1 MRRAVLTAARI
12 VLLAGPTLLAFF
24 SGGYFAGP
32 REWAGLTVWALVAV
46 ALIAE
51 PDPKPRGRSAWL
63 AIGCLA
69 AFAAWTL
76 LSMTWAPIVGNAYH
90 AGQIVMLYLGA
101 LLAAALLLRSDGARK
116 ALEPALAAGILIV
129 IGYGLS
135 ERLLPGLL
143 HFSRSHSA
151 LGRLEQPLTYWN
163 AMGELAAI
171 GFVLAARVAGDE
183 RRPKPFRV
191 IAGAAAAPLAAG
203 VYLSVSRG
211 ALFACIAGL
220 VALIVLAP
228 RRQQLYSLAATT
240 IAGVLA
246 AVATT
251 PFHGVTR
258 LQGTLST
265 RERDGA
271 IVFALLAAIALAGA
285 LTQLRIANRARTEG
299 VRLPRHAGWFALTA
313 ICAGLALAIAFGA
326 NEKSSLLLTSG
337 AARYETLQSNRYAYW
352 RVALKAFASQPLH
365 GVGAGNWAVWWLRD
379 RTIPEFA
386 QDAHSLEIQ
395 TLAELGVVGL
405 ALLAVFLA
413 GIGFSA
419 RDAFRASPAF
429 AAGPIAG
436 VIVWIAHS
444 PVDWDWQMP
453 AVTLIAM
460 GLAGALIG
468 NSYSSSAMRGA
479 SRLKTQTASTQID
492 TESTSGITMASA
504 PVLIGALGSMIHL
517 RANSNSGVS
526 GFHEITVASVPLTL
540 SSG

>member
-1 MRRAVLTAARI
+1 MRRGVLTAARI
-12 VLLAGPTLLAFF
+12 VLLAGPTALAFF
-24 SGGYFAGP
+24 TGGYFAGP

-46 ALIAE
+46 ALLA
-51 PDPKPRGRSAWL
+51 DPQSTPKGRSAWL
-63 AIGCLA
+63 AIGGLA

-76 LSMTWAPIVGNAYH
+76 LSMTWAPVVGNAYH
-90 AGQIVMLYLGA
+90 AGQIAMLYLGA
-101 LLAAALLLRSDGARK
+101 LLASSLLLRSEGARR
-116 ALEPALAAGILIV
+116 AVEPALAAGALIV

-143 HFSRSHSA
+143 HFSRSHVA

-163 AMGELAAI
+163 AMGVLAAI
-171 GFVLAARVAGDE
+171 GFVLAARLAGDE
-183 RRPKPFRV
+183 RRRKPVRAL
-191 IAGAAAAPLAAG
+191 AGAAAAPLGAG

-211 ALFACIAGL
+211 ALFACLAGL
-220 VALIVLAP
+220 VTLIVLAP
-228 RRQQLYSLAATT
+228 RRQQLYSLAGTAL
-240 IAGVLA
+240 AGVLA

-265 RERDGA
+265 REREGA
-271 IVFALLAAIALAGA
+271 IAFALLAAIALASA
-285 LTQLRIANRARTEG
+285 LTQLRIANRAAKDDI
-299 VRLPRHAGWFALTA
+299 RLPKHAGWFALGA

-326 NEKSSLLLTSG
+326 NEKSSLRLTSG

-352 RVALKAFASQPLH
+352 RVALKAFAAQPLH
-365 GVGAGNWAVWWLRD
+365 GVGAGNWVTWWLRD

-386 QDAHSLEIQ
+386 SDAHSLEIQ

-413 GIGFSA
+413 GIGLSA
-419 RDAFRASPAF
+419 RDAYRAVPTF

-436 VIVWIAHS
+436 FVVWIAHS

-460 GLAGALIG
+460 GLAGALVG
-468 NSYSSSAMRGA
+468 ASYSSSAMRGA
-479 SRLKTQTASTQID
+479 SRLKTTRPRARRSRPR
-492 TESTSGITMASA
+492 ARA
-504 PVLIGALGSMIHL
+504 GS
-517 RANSNSGVS
+517 RWPRPPS
-526 GFHEITVASVPLTL
+526 
-540 SSG
+540 

>member
-12 VLLAGPTLLAFF
+12 VLLAGPTVLAFF

-51 PDPKPRGRSAWL
+51 PDAKPRGRSAWL
-63 AIGCLA
+63 AIGGLA

-183 RRPKPFRV
+183 RRSNPFRV
-191 IAGAAAAPLAAG
+191 IAGAAAAPLGAG

-228 RRQQLYSLAATT
+228 RRQQFQTVAVDEL
-240 IAGVLA
+240 AGVLA
-246 AVATT
+246 AVAAT

-258 LQGTLST
+258 LQ
-265 RERDGA
+265 
-271 IVFALLAAIALAGA
+271 
-285 LTQLRIANRARTEG
+285 
-299 VRLPRHAGWFALTA
+299 
-313 ICAGLALAIAFGA
+313 
-326 NEKSSLLLTSG
+326 
-337 AARYETLQSNRYAYW
+337 
-352 RVALKAFASQPLH
+352 
-365 GVGAGNWAVWWLRD
+365 
-379 RTIPEFA
+379 
-386 QDAHSLEIQ
+386 
-395 TLAELGVVGL
+395 
-405 ALLAVFLA
+405 
-413 GIGFSA
+413 
-419 RDAFRASPAF
+419 
-429 AAGPIAG
+429 
-436 VIVWIAHS
+436 
-444 PVDWDWQMP
+444 
-453 AVTLIAM
+453 
-460 GLAGALIG
+460 
-468 NSYSSSAMRGA
+468 
-479 SRLKTQTASTQID
+479 
-492 TESTSGITMASA
+492 A
-504 PVLIGALGSMIHL
+504 P
-517 RANSNSGVS
+517 
-526 GFHEITVASVPLTL
+526 
-540 SSG
+540 

>member
-12 VLLAGPTLLAFF
+12 VLLAGPTVLAFF

-51 PDPKPRGRSAWL
+51 PDAKPRGRSAWL
-63 AIGCLA
+63 AIGGLA

-183 RRPKPFRV
+183 RRSNPFRV
-191 IAGAAAAPLAAG
+191 IAGAAAAPLGAG

-246 AVATT
+246 GVATT

-265 RERDGA
+265 REREGA

-285 LTQLRIANRARTEG
+285 LTQLRIANRARREE
-299 VRLPRHAGWFALTA
+299 VSLPRHAGWFALTA

-365 GVGAGNWAVWWLRD
+365 GVGAGNWVDWWLRD

-419 RDAFRASPAF
+419 RDAYRAAPAF

-436 VIVWIAHS
+436 VVVWIAHS

-517 RANSNSGVS
+517 RAHSNSGVS

>member
-12 VLLAGPTLLAFF
+12 VLLAGPTVLAFF

-46 ALIAE
+46 ALIAA
-51 PDPKPRGRSAWL
+51 PDARPRGRSAWL
-63 AIGCLA
+63 AIGGLA

-76 LSMTWAPIVGNAYH
+76 LSMTWAPIVGDAYH

-101 LLAAALLLRSDGARK
+101 LLASTMLLRSDGARR
-116 ALEPALAAGILIV
+116 AIEPALAAGILIV
-129 IGYGLS
+129 IGYGIS

-171 GFVLAARVAGDE
+171 GFVLAARLAGDE
-183 RRPKPFRV
+183 RRRKPIRV
-191 IAGAAAAPLAAG
+191 LAGAAAAPLGAG

-220 VALIVLAP
+220 VALVVLAP
-228 RRQQLYSLAATT
+228 RRQQLYSIAATAA
-240 IAGVLA
+240 AGVLA
-246 AVATT
+246 AIATT

-271 IVFALLAAIALAGA
+271 IVFALLVAIALANA
-285 LTQLRIANRARTEG
+285 LVQLRIANRTNAQE
-299 VRLPRHAGWFALTA
+299 VHLPRHAGWFALTV
-313 ICAGLALAIAFGA
+313 ICAGLALAIVFGA

-352 RVALKAFASQPLH
+352 RVALKAFAAQPLH
-365 GVGAGNWAVWWLRD
+365 GVGAGNWAVWWLRY

-395 TLAELGVVGL
+395 TLAELGLVGL

-419 RDAFRASPAF
+419 RDAYRRAPAF

-436 VIVWIAHS
+436 VVVWIAHS
-444 PVDWDWQMP
+444 PLDWDWQMP

-468 NSYSSSAMRGA
+468 AAYSSSAMRGA
-479 SRLKTQTASTQID
+479 IRLNTTTESTQIE
-492 TESTSGITMASA
+492 TERTTGIRMSSV

-517 RANSNSGVS
+517 RANSKNGVS
-526 GFHEITVASVPLTL
+526 GFQAISVPSVPLTF